1 MSESY
6 NLEFSVAHG
15 STLIKS
21 KKTDDLRKY
30 IKQFF
35 FKYLTQIFF
44 FDGNSFRLYEL
55 EQAQKMIPKDW
66 EVTSAKANEET
77 QKFIKETISFKN
89 YLKDSDFMENEYTP
103 TIDFNQD
110 RIFKKKIILSGQ
122 KIKRNFLNM
131 AKPMNEK
138 VSTIKSKRT
147 EQTLSDLTLVYDHIN
162 DVLCSSDKVMY
173 EYVLNFISATFG
185 GRKLRKALILQS
197 IERTGKG
204 QIING
209 LLKEILGDRMFKTN
223 SVESIMKYNK
233 NFEGCSL
240 INFDELPHCD
250 NY

>member
-21 KKTDDLRKY
+21 RNTDELRKY

-66 EVTSAKANEET
+66 EVTSSKANEET

-162 DVLCSSDKVMY
+162 EVLC
-173 EYVLNFISATFG
+173 
-185 GRKLRKALILQS
+185 
-197 IERTGKG
+197 
-204 QIING
+204 
-209 LLKEILGDRMFKTN
+209 
-223 SVESIMKYNK
+223 
-233 NFEGCSL
+233 
-240 INFDELPHCD
+240 
-250 NY
+250 